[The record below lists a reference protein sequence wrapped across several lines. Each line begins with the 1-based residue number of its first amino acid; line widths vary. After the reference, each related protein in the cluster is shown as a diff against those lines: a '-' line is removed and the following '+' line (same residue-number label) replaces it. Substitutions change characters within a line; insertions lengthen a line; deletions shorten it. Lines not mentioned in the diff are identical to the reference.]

1 MSRAT
6 TPFTSN
12 NLNQENTAK
21 LRRPYRAAEAI
32 KQWIVEH
39 GLQPGDPLP
48 QEHVLIDMFKM
59 SKGTI
64 RETMRILEVQGLI
77 RTRTGPKGGAFVNAV
92 SEPLASNLLSN
103 YFYFQNLSLS
113 DIYQLRR
120 TLEPELAASLAG
132 KLSETDLD
140 RLENII
146 NKYAEPA
153 KTLEEER
160 DHHVDSLQFHI
171 ALAELA
177 DNPLLGFVIRF
188 MSRMLTD
195 MTVTRELYNP
205 PNIEL
210 WEKGTA
216 YQLKLIEALKAGDAQ
231 AAREIM
237 AEHMVMA
244 QERMED
250 QEVELPKRFLPPV
263 GHA

>member
-48 QEHVLIDMFKM
+48 QEHVLIEMFKM

-132 KLSETDLD
+132 KLNEIDLD

-216 YQLKLIEALKAGDAQ
+216 YQLKLIEALKSGDAK

-250 QEVELPKRFLPPV
+250 QEVELSKRFLPPV